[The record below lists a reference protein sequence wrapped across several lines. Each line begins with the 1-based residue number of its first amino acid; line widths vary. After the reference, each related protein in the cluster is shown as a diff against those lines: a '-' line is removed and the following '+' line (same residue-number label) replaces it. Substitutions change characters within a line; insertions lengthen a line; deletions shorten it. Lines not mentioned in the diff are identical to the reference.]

1 MTLFVLL
8 CVLLTAL
15 AVGWLVWPLLRAGT
29 GAAATDRAS
38 VTLDVLKAQRQT
50 LAEDYAQERISQAEY
65 EQTLAELQARV
76 IEEVPLDV
84 GARAIRPGGRRAAY
98 VIVWVLPL
106 LAGALYWGLG
116 RPDALDPAVV
126 QAQSVQRLVQLIDGG
141 QAGEAI
147 EQAQRQLKRD
157 PDNKALWFVL
167 ARAYVSLGQ
176 YAQAAMSFEKLDAL
190 EPNNSAVLADWADAL
205 ARARNRDLKG
215 QPRALIE
222 RALQLDANNAKAL
235 AMAGAMDYADGQYV
249 GAVRYWERLLA
260 LVAGTE
266 LAPQIERSIALA
278 RQAGGLASADAARG
292 AKARIA
298 GQVWLDESLA
308 AFAGADDVVFVV
320 AQAVGGPRA
329 PLAVL
334 RMQVKDLPAPFTL
347 DDRLAM
353 APELKLSSF
362 DEVWVSARVA
372 KAGTATPQAG
382 DLESQRQK
390 VKVGARELELV
401 IDRQRP

>member
-15 AVGWLVWPLLRAGT
+15 AVGWLVWPLLRAGA
-29 GAAATDRAS
+29 GGAATDRAR

-50 LAEDYAQERISQAEY
+50 LEDDYAQGRIGQAEY

-76 IEEVPLDV
+76 IEEVPVDV

-98 VIVWVLPL
+98 VIVCALPL

-126 QAQSVQRLVQLIDGG
+126 QAQPVQRLLQLIDSG

-147 EQAQRQLKRD
+147 DQAQRQLKRD
-157 PDNKALWFVL
+157 PDSKALWFVL

-176 YAQAAMSFEKLDAL
+176 YAQAAMSFEKLDTL

-205 ARARNRDLKG
+205 ARARNRDFKG
-215 QPRALIE
+215 QPRVLIE
-222 RALQLDANNAKAL
+222 RALQLEANNVKAL
-235 AMAGAMDYADGQYV
+235 AMAGAMDYADGQYA

-266 LAPQIERSIALA
+266 LAPQIERSIAQA
-278 RQAGGLASADAARG
+278 RQVGGLAASEASG

-308 AFAGADDVVFVV
+308 ASADANDVVFVV
-320 AQAVGGPRA
+320 AQAVAGPRA
-329 PLAVL
+329 PVAVL

-372 KAGTATPQAG
+372 KAGTAMPQAG
-382 DLESQRQK
+382 DLESQRQR